1 MSMYDN
7 LPKDPVILLSFTNT
21 QLRDTFESLSAFCN
35 NFQIAEEDLCQKMA
49 ALNYEYDSKTN
60 QFI

>member
-1 MSMYDN
+1 MSMYDS

-21 QLRDTFESLSAFCN
+21 QLRDTFESLSAFCA
-35 NFQIAEEDLCQKMA
+35 NFGIPEEDICAKLA
-49 ALNYEYDSKTN
+49 VLNYEYDSKTN

>member
-1 MSMYDN
+1 MSMYDS

-35 NFQIAEEDLCQKMA
+35 NFQISEDDLCKKMA
-49 ALNYEYDSKTN
+49 VLNYEYDIKTN

>member
-21 QLRDTFESLSAFCN
+21 QLRDTFESLDAFCI
-35 NFQIAEEDLCQKMA
+35 NFQISKEEICAKLA
-49 ALNYEYDSKTN
+49 ALNYEYDSTTN

>member
-7 LPKDPVILLSFTNT
+7 LPKDPIILLSFTNT
-21 QLRDTFESLSAFCN
+21 QLRDTFHSLASFCN
-35 NFQIAEEDLCQKMA
+35 NFQISEEEICRKLSM
-49 ALNYEYDSKTN
+49 LNYEYDEKTN

>member
-21 QLRDTFESLSAFCN
+21 QLRDTFESLSAFCT
-35 NFQIAEEDLCQKMA
+35 NFQISEDDIRAKLA
-49 ALNYEYDSKTN
+49 VLSYEYDEKTN

>member
-1 MSMYDN
+1 MSMYDS

-21 QLRDTFESLSAFCN
+21 QLRDTFESLSAFCC
-35 NFQIAEEDLCQKMA
+35 NFQISEEELCAKLA
-49 ALNYEYDSKTN
+49 VLNYEYDEKTN

>member
-1 MSMYDN
+1 MSMYDS

-21 QLRDTFESLSAFCN
+21 QLRDTFESLHAFCY
-35 NFQIAEEDLCQKMA
+35 NFQIAEEELCAKLA
-49 ALNYEYDSKTN
+49 ALNYEYDEKTN